1 MEKKKFIENLR
12 AELLRRGYD
21 RATVDAE
28 MIPVKSY
35 FEENGVEDVTVTVSE
50 MADEIAEM
58 IASPAKPEK
67 AAEELSAGDEI
78 ESALRATEIEEE
90 EAGKKDSAQA
100 GKSDEKSAGDAA
112 GVTDSAEAKGG
123 EDNPESTEIEA
134 AAGTETA
141 LTGDSA
147 ETGVEASDANEH
159 DGDSDMKIALTN
171 PIPEEA
177 LGEQIDDFD
186 PDEYSPESD
195 SEKVRLPEFIKKF
208 LTGLKRGKKQPTAV
222 DDPDFSPE
230 IEDNY
235 QDGRSRALFWAIL
248 IVCIPF
254 LAFLAI
260 VCVAIYLLFWL
271 VLALLMIFIIAG
283 LIAFV
288 AAGAAVSI
296 IGIVY
301 GVIQVIKG
309 LTPVGL
315 FEIGLGIVVAACTA
329 FIGIL
334 IYNVAVRLIPFAMKM
349 LAKLLG
355 LVFRRTK
362 EGFAAV
368 RRTLN
373 EA

>member
-1 MEKKKFIENLR
+1 MEKKKFIEALR
-12 AELLRRGYD
+12 VELLRRGYD

-35 FEENGVEDVTVTVSE
+35 FEENGVEDVTVTIAE

-58 IASPAKPEK
+58 ISSPEK
-67 AAEELSAGDEI
+67 SENAAEEVSAGDEI
-78 ESALRATEIEEE
+78 ESALRATEEALPEETDVKTADADAVQT
-90 EAGKKDSAQA
+90 EA
-100 GKSDEKSAGDAA
+100 KSDEAA
-112 GVTDSAEAKGG
+112 EASETGKTSAEPDNNVVT
-123 EDNPESTEIEA
+123 EDSGSES
-134 AAGTETA
+134 
-141 LTGDSA
+141 GD
-147 ETGVEASDANEH
+147 ED
-159 DGDSDMKIALTN
+159 DDSDMKIALTN
-171 PIPEEA
+171 PLPAEA
-177 LGEQIDDFD
+177 LGNLVDDFD
-186 PDEYSPESD
+186 PDEYSPDKD
-195 SEKVRLPEFIKKF
+195 SEKFKLPEFLKKF
-208 LTGLKRGKKQPTAV
+208 LTGLKRGKKQPAAAE
-222 DDPDFSPE
+222 DPDFSSE
-230 IEDNY
+230 IEENY
-235 QDGRSRALFWAIL
+235 QDSRSRALFWGIL

-254 LAFLAI
+254 LAVLAA

-271 VLALLMIFIIAG
+271 VLALLMIFIIAA

-288 AAGAAVSI
+288 AAGASVSI

-301 GVIQVIKG
+301 GVIQIIKG

-315 FEIGLGIVVAACTA
+315 FEIGLGIVVAAVVA

-355 LVFRRTK
+355 LVFKRTK

-368 RRTLN
+368 KRTLN